1 MVHQAPQ
8 TGQII
13 VKDGTKIHT
22 ARWLA
27 ESPRAVVML
36 MHGIAEHSGRYA
48 HVAEFLATRG
58 YTVCAHDHRGHGRSD
73 GLRTYFE
80 SFDQPV
86 ADAHEV
92 LDAIRTDF
100 PGLPVFVFG
109 HSMGSLISTLF
120 CLEYQALLAGFI
132 SSGSPLMVGSSI
144 PGPIK
149 SLMAAVFSLAPR
161 INAVSLN
168 VESISSDPAE
178 VAKNK
183 ADPLNDPKPI
193 RLGMA
198 AGLTRNADLA
208 RQRLPELHLPLLIL
222 HGSADQLTPLT
233 GSQYLYEHAGSA
245 DKTLHV
251 FDGMYHEVHND
262 YQRADMLN
270 RMAEWLDAHT
280 TARA

>member
-1 MVHQAPQ
+1 MAHQPPQ
-8 TGQII
+8 TGQVI
-13 VKDGTKIHT
+13 VKDGTKLHT

-27 ESPRAVVML
+27 ETPRAVVML

-48 HVAEFLATRG
+48 HVAEYLAGRG

-80 SFDQPV
+80 SFDVAV

-100 PGLPVFVFG
+100 DGLPVFVFG

-132 SSGSPLMVGSSI
+132 SSGSPLLVGSNF
-144 PGPIK
+144 PKPVR
-149 SLMAAVFSLAPR
+149 SLMAALFSMAPR
-161 INAVSLN
+161 LNAYPLN
-168 VESISSDPAE
+168 VEAISSDPAE

-183 ADPLNDPKPI
+183 ADPLVDHKKV

-198 AGLTRNADLA
+198 ANLSRSTDLA
-208 RQRLPELHLPLLIL
+208 RERVPGLHLPLLIL
-222 HGSADQLTPLT
+222 HGSADRLTPPA
-233 GSQYLYEHAGSA
+233 GSQYLYDHAGSA
-245 DKTLHV
+245 DKTLR
-251 FDGMYHEVHND
+251 FFEGMYHEVHND
-262 YQRADMLN
+262 HRRAEMMQVMGD
-270 RMAEWLDAHT
+270 WLDAH
-280 TARA
+280 AAPRA